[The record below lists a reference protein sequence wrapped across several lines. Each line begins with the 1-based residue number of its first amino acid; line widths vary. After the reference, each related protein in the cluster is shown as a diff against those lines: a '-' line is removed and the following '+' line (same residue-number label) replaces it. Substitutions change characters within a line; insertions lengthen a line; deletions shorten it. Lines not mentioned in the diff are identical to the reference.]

1 MAKKKET
8 ALKEKVLGALHT
20 LPETWAQK
28 IQQVGIRGTPDI
40 LCCIRGS
47 FVALELKSSPEHD
60 PDPLQQYTL
69 DQIEKAGG
77 LSLVVDPMNWPE
89 VFQNLK
95 DLAYGGDAPESN

>member
-1 MAKKKET
+1 MKKKET
-8 ALKEKVLGALHT
+8 KLKEKVLGALHT
-20 LPETWAQK
+20 LPDTYAVK
-28 IQQVGIRGTPDI
+28 IQQVVIRGTPDI

-69 DQIEKAGG
+69 DQIEEAGG
-77 LSLVVDPMNWPE
+77 LALVVDPVNWPE

-95 DLAYGGDAPESN
+95 DLAYGGNAPEDH